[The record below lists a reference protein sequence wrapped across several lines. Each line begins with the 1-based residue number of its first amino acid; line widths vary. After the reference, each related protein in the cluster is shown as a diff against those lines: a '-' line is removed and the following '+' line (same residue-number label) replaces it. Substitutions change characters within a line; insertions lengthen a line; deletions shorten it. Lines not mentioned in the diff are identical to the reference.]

1 MKSDVLSVKKNKDID
16 KSIFAGAC
24 LSEDFFIVCLK
35 LVIVNDFCYTVIRKG
50 RGHKSRSIDEKERR
64 GKG

>member
-24 LSEDFFIVCLK
+24 LSEYFFIVCLK
-35 LVIVNDFCYTVIRKG
+35 KW
-50 RGHKSRSIDEKERR
+50 
-64 GKG
+64 

>member
-16 KSIFAGAC
+16 KSIFAGAS

-35 LVIVNDFCYTVIRKG
+35 NGNR
-50 RGHKSRSIDEKERR
+50 
-64 GKG
+64 

>member
-24 LSEDFFIVCLK
+24 LSEDFFYCLFK
-35 LVIVNDFCYTVIRKG
+35 KW
-50 RGHKSRSIDEKERR
+50 
-64 GKG
+64 